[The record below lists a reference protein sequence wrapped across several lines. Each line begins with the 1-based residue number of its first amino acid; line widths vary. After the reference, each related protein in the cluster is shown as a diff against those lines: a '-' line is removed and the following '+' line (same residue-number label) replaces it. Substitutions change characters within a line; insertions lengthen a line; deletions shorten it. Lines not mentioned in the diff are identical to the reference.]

1 MLMHDGFMTK
11 RTVGLALTAAL
22 IAAGLAVVAS
32 PSAVAQS
39 VKCPISALKKASEPV
54 EITFWHSM
62 PRENE
67 TTLTA
72 ITDEFN
78 TSQSAVKVNLVNQVS
93 YDDTFTKYKAGLQ
106 SGDLPDLVQLQETE
120 QQQMIDTQSIVPS
133 GACAKADKYSFSD
146 FLPRV
151 VRYFTI
157 DGQMFAMPFNT
168 SGPVLYYN
176 KLAFTAAGL
185 DPEQPPATLAEVRSA
200 AEALKSTGA
209 VAGPPFGLKVEP
221 GYVEHWLGLSNKLF
235 VNNKNGRSARTTA
248 SVLDSKTGKQ
258 IFGWMSGMVKDGLA
272 ATNPADGAS
281 NFDNL
286 IGIGNGNHAM
296 SIDTSASLGTV
307 KSLLDSGAYPNVD
320 LGVAPMPGLVTGKG
334 GVLVSGGSLF
344 IVRQSSPEKQAAA
357 WEYAKFL
364 NDPETQATWAVG
376 TGYIPIRKSAA
387 SSTTMTDYWAQ
398 NPEFK
403 VAYDQLATGPNTA
416 ATAGSVIGNY
426 VQVRDAVREGENAMF
441 LNGTAPNRALADAAS
456 QATAEIKDYNE
467 RVGIA

>member
-1 MLMHDGFMTK
+1 MTK
-11 RTVGLALTAAL
+11 RIARLALAAAL
-22 IAAGLAVVAS
+22 VASSLAVVSAS
-32 PSAVAQS
+32 SAGAQT
-39 VKCPISALKKASEPV
+39 VKCPVSALKKGSAPV

-67 TTLTA
+67 TTLKA

-78 TSQSAVKVNLVNQVS
+78 TSQSQVKVNLVNQVS

-133 GACAKADKYSFSD
+133 GTCAKADKYSFSD
-146 FLPRV
+146 YLPRIV
-151 VRYFTI
+151 SYFTV

-176 KLAFTAAGL
+176 KKAFTAAGL
-185 DPEQPPATLAEVRSA
+185 DPEKPPATLDEVRSA
-200 AEALKSTGA
+200 AEALKAAGA

-221 GYVEHWLGLSNKLF
+221 GYVEHWLGLSNQLF
-235 VNNKNGRSARTTA
+235 VNNKNGRSGRTTA
-248 SVLDSKTGKQ
+248 SVLNSRTGKQ
-258 IFGWMSGMVKDGLA
+258 IFSWLSGMVKDGLA
-272 ATNPADGAS
+272 ATNPADGAD
-281 NFDNL
+281 NFNNL

-307 KSLLDSGAYPNVD
+307 KSLLDSGAYPNVE
-320 LGVAPMPGLVTGKG
+320 LGVAPMPGLVAGKG

-344 IVRQSSPEKQAAA
+344 IVRQSSPQKQAAA

-364 NDPETQATWAVG
+364 DDPETQAKWAVG

-387 SSTTMTDYWAQ
+387 SSSTMTDYWAQ

-403 VAYDQLATGPNTA
+403 VAYDQLASGPNTS

-426 VQVRDAVREGENAMF
+426 VQVRDAVREGENSMF
-441 LNGTAPNRALADAAS
+441 LNGTAPNTAIADAAS
-456 QATAEIKDYNE
+456 KATADIKDYNE
-467 RVGIA
+467 RIGVA